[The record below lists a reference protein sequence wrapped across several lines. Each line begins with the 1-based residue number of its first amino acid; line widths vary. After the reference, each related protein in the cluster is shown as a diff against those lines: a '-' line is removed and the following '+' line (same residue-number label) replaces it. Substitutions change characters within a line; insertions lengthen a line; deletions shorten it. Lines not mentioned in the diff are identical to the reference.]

1 MQGYKKAGIIEPIPR
16 HTVNKLNWI
25 KTIKAKKQRIITYNK
40 DFFIEIFLEAIGL
53 FFVLCTLISKSL
65 SLKSFHKQP
74 KALMPQAPIKKIKY
88 RNISF
93 VVLTSFK
100 LIPQIQ
106 GKYSNN
112 IPWGL
117 SYRDAKKNFF
127 IIDIFV

>member
-1 MQGYKKAGIIEPIPR
+1 MQPF
-16 HTVNKLNWI
+16 I
-25 KTIKAKKQRIITYNK
+25 KQKITIVL
-40 DFFIEIFLEAIGL
+40 FVIFLEAISL
-53 FFVLCTLISKSL
+53 DFVLFTLISKSL

-93 VVLTSFK
+93 VVLASFK
-100 LIPQIQ
+100 LIPQMQ

>member
-1 MQGYKKAGIIEPIPR
+1 MIIIGNILKEVIIEFIGIKYNGTEPIQPF
-16 HTVNKLNWI
+16 I
-25 KTIKAKKQRIITYNK
+25 KQKITIVL
-40 DFFIEIFLEAIGL
+40 FVIFLEAISL
-53 FFVLCTLISKSL
+53 DFVLFTLISKSL

-88 RNISF
+88 RNISL
-93 VVLTSFK
+93 VILTSFK